1 MSSLEIVPVKPASLR
16 IFEASSKDL
25 PFTSG
30 IGNWFE
36 PTPTFRVTTLPVLA
50 CTPAFGSV
58 STTLP
63 LLVSSDSTVSTFV
76 SKPCS
81 FKVASAAAWRA
92 PTTFGTTTCFVP
104 GLSTM

>member
-1 MSSLEIVPVKPASLR
+1 MSSLEIVPVKPASLS
-16 IFEASSKDL
+16 IFEASSNDL

-30 IGNWFE
+30 IGSWFE
-36 PTPTFRVTTLPVLA
+36 PTPTLRFTTLPALA

-63 LLVSSDSTVSTFV
+63 LLASSDSTVSTFV

-81 FKVASAAAWRA
+81 FKVASAEAWRA